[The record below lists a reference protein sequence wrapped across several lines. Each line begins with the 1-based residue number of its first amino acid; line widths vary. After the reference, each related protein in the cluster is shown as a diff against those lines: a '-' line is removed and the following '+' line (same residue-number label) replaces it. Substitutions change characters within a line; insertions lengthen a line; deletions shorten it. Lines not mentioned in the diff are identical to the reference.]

1 MAERSPKLAGVVA
14 EQESGRTQDEHAR
27 EDPTGASENRR
38 TFTPWQRVQI
48 FVATWIGYFAVLLIG
63 RTLRWEVEGWD
74 NFEAAL
80 QLGKS
85 LIYAFWHCEIFS
97 ATWFWRRRGIVVM
110 TSQNFDGEYI
120 GRIIRKHGYGA
131 ARGSSSRG
139 GARALVEMVRSIRK
153 GRLAA
158 FTVDGPRGPRH
169 AAKPGAVLLAKATGA
184 PILCFHIVPA
194 RAWALRKS
202 WDRTE
207 IPHPFSRAAIFIAPP
222 ISVNQDAGDEEQAR
236 KLREVQA
243 SLNELGRRGEEWKA
257 EQQIK
262 RQNSKSKTQK

>member
-14 EQESGRTQDEHAR
+14 EQESGRTQDEHAWN
-27 EDPTGASENRR
+27 DPTRASENRR
-38 TFTPWQRVQI
+38 TFTPWERFQI
-48 FVATWIGYFAVLLIG
+48 LVATWIGYFAVLLIG
-63 RTLRWEVEGWD
+63 RTLRWEVIGWE
-74 NFEAAL
+74 NFEAAE
-80 QLGKS
+80 QMAKS
-85 LIYAFWHCEIFS
+85 LIYAFWHSEIFS

-120 GRIIRKHGYGA
+120 GRIIQMHGYGA

-139 GARALVEMVRSIRK
+139 GARALVEMIRTIRK

-169 AAKPGAVLLAKATGA
+169 VAKPGVMLLAKATGA

-194 RAWALRKS
+194 RASILRKT

-222 ISVNQDAGDEEQAR
+222 IAVNPDAGDEEQAR

-243 SLNELGRRGEEWKA
+243 TLDELVSRGQEWKA
-257 EQQIK
+257 EKQIK
-262 RQNSKSKTQK
+262 RRNSKSKT

>member
-1 MAERSPKLAGVVA
+1 MAEQSSKPATGVA
-14 EQESGRTQDEHAR
+14 EPEPTRNREVNARKGTGEAAESRRMFTSR
-27 EDPTGASENRR
+27 ER
-38 TFTPWQRVQI
+38 FQI
-48 FVATWIGYFAVLLIG
+48 LLATWIGYFAVLLIG
-63 RTLRWEVEGWD
+63 RTLRWEVVGWE
-74 NFEAAL
+74 NFEAAR
-80 QLGKS
+80 QIGKS

-120 GRIIRKHGYGA
+120 GRIIQKHGYGA

-139 GARALVEMVRSIRK
+139 GARALVEMIRTIRK

-169 AAKPGAVLLAKATGA
+169 VAKPGVVLLAKATGA

-194 RAWALRKS
+194 RASILRKT

-222 ISVNQDAGDEEQAR
+222 IAVNPDAGDEEQAR

-243 SLNELGRRGEEWKA
+243 TLDELVSRGQEWKA
-257 EQQIK
+257 EKQIK
-262 RQNSKSKTQK
+262 RRNSKSKT